1 MISDLVTIIGAAAE
15 YGRWGFLLLFI
26 LIIIYLLRVILDE
39 DRSAAWRGRIYK
51 GIYKI
56 SGKSNAEK
64 KYIENDISSRINL
77 ARRNMPFGKEHLP
90 KAIKIEWFK
99 SEKAE
104 TARIKE
110 NEIIVRL
117 DPAESQE
124 KNMILLANALVKQ
137 TALIGIRHIL
147 KEPLELSM
155 DLNLIKN
162 LFKEIGNRRLLD
174 WFFRNEYLPTTHK
187 SDEIREWNG
196 KIVEVDERGLFTR
209 LLLVE
214 LDSYSKKVM
223 GRSARPEMFNEIA
236 GLVAFLFK
244 IAIKEYGQDVPLDYI
259 SQNIK
264 IGIIL
269 VGETSK
275 ILYDGIYPYLRAFAY
290 KMRQQLLSI
299 YVIQFDK
306 EFLGAT
312 DPENYEEF
320 VEMARKL
327 DKKIEE
333 SFRIQKDFE
342 IKYACTD
349 SFGNKRKARISHY
362 IPQYVS

>member
-1 MISDLVTIIGAAAE
+1 MISDLVLLIEVVTK
-15 YGRWGFLLLFI
+15 YRWWGILLLFI

-39 DRSAAWRGRIYK
+39 DRSAAWRARIYK

-64 KYIENDISSRINL
+64 KYIENDINSRINL

-104 TARIKE
+104 TGRIKE
-110 NEIIVRL
+110 NEIVIRL

-124 KNMILLANALVKQ
+124 KNIVVLANALVKQ

-174 WFFRNEYLPTTHK
+174 WFFRNEYLPAMDK

-196 KIVEVDERGLFTR
+196 KIVEIDERGLFTR

-214 LDSYSKKVM
+214 LDNYSKKVM
-223 GRSARPEMFNEIA
+223 GKSARPEMFNEIA
-236 GLVAFLFK
+236 GLVGFLFK

-259 SQNIK
+259 SQDIK
-264 IGIIL
+264 IGMIL

-275 ILYDGIYPYLRAFAY
+275 ILYDGIYPYLKAFAY
-290 KMRQQLLSI
+290 KMHQQLSSI

-312 DPENYEEF
+312 DPETYEGF
-320 VEMARKL
+320 IEMTKKL

-342 IKYACTD
+342 IKYTCAD

-362 IPQYVS
+362 IPEYIS